1 MRVIIIGSGLAGL
14 TAASYMSREGH
25 DVVIYEQ
32 FSEIGGVTAT
42 IHQDGYSWDMGP
54 LLLEGLAPHE
64 KLGKI
69 LAELGIA
76 DKITIIKEDQGQI
89 LPDFKIWKPKEFQ
102 GKYWRREFLKEIFP
116 SESEGLDRY
125 YRYYD
130 QIMTLMAIS
139 NRIEWAK
146 GLEAIWLKLKI
157 FLRFMKAKKYFDKSA
172 AEIMDSFFND
182 PKLKAVYMGILADFV
197 VKPSEFPGLG
207 IPVSNIETAFDK
219 RIPLKI
225 KGGKLPVFHYIQ
237 NGCEQLVNAFAGYI
251 KKNGGKIQPDS
262 LVERVMIENNKAVGV
277 KLKSGEEIS
286 ADVVI
291 ASGGAHKTFFSLVGK
306 ENLPS
311 EFVNNVQNLSHM
323 ESVLMVHIGINFD
336 PTPHQC
342 AALCYYYGTYDI
354 EEAVNRCRSG
364 DFHEGKQG
372 FLIYIPSLHS
382 PEMAPP
388 GHYAMTI
395 YTIAPFIL
403 SNGNW
408 ISRREEL
415 ADKLLIE
422 AEKIIPGLREHA
434 KTKVIMTPLDFKFRI
449 FVERHSFG
457 GLAPI
462 MNQENP
468 IHQTPIQGLWYVG
481 AQSESG
487 GGVAGV
493 VAGTRR
499 GILKLLKD
507 I

>member
-1 MRVIIIGSGLAGL
+1 MKVVVIGSGLAGL
-14 TAASYMSREGH
+14 TAAAYMCREGH
-25 DVVIYEQ
+25 DVTIYEQ
-32 FSEIGGVTAT
+32 YSEIGGVTTT
-42 IHQDGYSWDMGP
+42 IHKDGYSWDIGP

-69 LAELGIA
+69 LAELGIS
-76 DKITIIKEDQGQI
+76 DKISAIQEDRGQV
-89 LPDFKIWKPKEFQ
+89 LPDFAIWRPKEYK
-102 GKYWRREFLKEIFP
+102 GKYWRREYFKELFP

-130 QIMTLMAIS
+130 QVMTLMAIS
-139 NRIEWAK
+139 NRLEWVK

-157 FLRFMKAKKYFDKSA
+157 FPKFLRVKKFMDKSA
-172 AEIMDSFFND
+172 ADIMDSFFNE
-182 PKLKAVYMGILADFV
+182 PKLKAVFMGILADFV

-207 IPVSNIETAFDK
+207 VPVSNVETAFDK
-219 RIPLKI
+219 RIPLDI
-225 KGGKLPVFHYIQ
+225 KGGKLPVYHYIK
-237 NGCEQLVNAFAGYI
+237 NGCEQLVNAFASYI
-251 KKNGGKIQPDS
+251 KENGGKILTDS
-262 LVERVMIENNKAVGV
+262 LVEKILIENNRAVGI
-277 KLKSGEEIS
+277 KIKNGEELQ

-311 EFVNNVQNLSHM
+311 EFITNVQNLVHM
-323 ESVLMVHIGINFD
+323 ESVLMVHLGIDFD
-336 PTPHQC
+336 PTPHQR

-354 EEAVNRCRSG
+354 EGAVNRCRSG

-372 FLIYIPSLHS
+372 FLIYVPSKHS
-382 PEMAPP
+382 PEMAPS
-388 GHYAMTI
+388 GHHAVTV
-395 YTIAPFIL
+395 YTIAPYKLIKGDW
-403 SNGNW
+403 N
-408 ISRREEL
+408 SRREEL

-422 AEKIIPGLREHA
+422 AEKIIPGLREHS
-434 KTKVIMTPLDFKFRI
+434 TTEVIMTPLDFKSRI

-462 MNQENP
+462 MNQQSP
-468 IHQTPIQGLWYVG
+468 SHHTPIEGLWYIG

-493 VAGTRR
+493 VAGTRS
-499 GILKLLKD
+499 GILKLLKE

>member
-1 MRVIIIGSGLAGL
+1 MKVIIIGSGLAGL
-14 TAASYMSREGH
+14 TAASYMCREGH

-42 IHQDGYSWDMGP
+42 IHKDGYSWDIGP

-76 DKITIIKEDQGQI
+76 DKVSIIHEDRGQI
-89 LPDFKIWKPKEFQ
+89 LPDFAIWRPKEYK
-102 GKYWRREFLKEIFP
+102 GRYWRKEFFKEIFP

-125 YRYYD
+125 YRFYD
-130 QIMTLMAIS
+130 QIMTLMAIN
-139 NRIEWAK
+139 NRLEWAK

-157 FLRFMKAKKYFDKSA
+157 IPKFMKVKKYMDKSA
-172 AEIMDSFFND
+172 ADIMDSFFND
-182 PKLKAVYMGILADFV
+182 PKLKAVFMGILADFV

-207 IPVSNIETAFDK
+207 VPISNVETAFDK

-225 KGGKLPVFHYIQ
+225 KGGKLPVYHYIQ
-237 NGCEQLVNAFAGYI
+237 NGCEQLVNAFASYI
-251 KKNGGKIQPDS
+251 KENGGKIHIDS
-262 LVERVMIENNKAVGV
+262 LVEKILIENNKAVGV
-277 KLKSGEEIS
+277 KLKSGQEIS
-286 ADVVI
+286 ADIVI

-311 EFVNNVQNLSHM
+311 EFGNNVQNLVHM
-323 ESVLMVHIGINFD
+323 ESVLMVHIGIDFD
-336 PTPHQC
+336 PTPHQR

-354 EEAVNRCRSG
+354 EGAVNRCRSG
-364 DFHEGKQG
+364 DYHEGKEG
-372 FLIYIPSLHS
+372 FLIYVPSLHS
-382 PEMAPP
+382 PEMAP
-388 GHYAMTI
+388 HRHHAVTI
-395 YTIAPFIL
+395 YTITPYIL
-403 SNGNW
+403 SKGDW
-408 ISRREEL
+408 VSRREEL

-434 KTKVIMTPLDFKFRI
+434 KTKVIMTPLDFKSRI

-462 MNQENP
+462 MNQQNP
-468 IHQTPIQGLWYVG
+468 PHHTPIQGLWYVG

-499 GILKLLKD
+499 GILKLLKE

>member
-14 TAASYMSREGH
+14 TAASYMCREGH

-42 IHQDGYSWDMGP
+42 IHQEGYSWDIGP

-64 KLGKI
+64 KLGKV
-69 LAELGIA
+69 LEELGIA
-76 DKITIIKEDQGQI
+76 DKITIIKEDRGQV
-89 LPDFKIWKPKEFQ
+89 LPDFKIWRPKEFQ
-102 GKYWRREFLKEIFP
+102 GKYWRREFFKEIFP

-139 NRIEWAK
+139 NRLEWAK

-157 FLRFMKAKKYFDKSA
+157 FPRFMKAKKYFDKSA
-172 AEIMDSFFND
+172 AEIMDSFFKD

-207 IPVSNIETAFDK
+207 VPVSNIETAFDK

-251 KKNGGKIQPDS
+251 KKNGGKIHTGC
-262 LVERVMIENNKAVGV
+262 LVEKILIENNKAVGV
-277 KLKSGEEIS
+277 KLKSGEETS
-286 ADVVI
+286 ADIVI
-291 ASGGAHKTFFSLVGK
+291 ASGGVHKTFFSLVGK
-306 ENLPS
+306 ENLLL
-311 EFVNNVQNLSHM
+311 EFVNNIQNLAHM
-323 ESVLMVHIGINFD
+323 ESVLMVHIGIDFN
-336 PTPHQC
+336 PIPYQR

-354 EEAVNRCRSG
+354 EEAVDRCRSG
-364 DFHEGKQG
+364 IFHEGKQG
-372 FLIYIPSLHS
+372 FLIYIPSAHS

-388 GHYAMTI
+388 GHHAITI
-395 YTIAPFIL
+395 YTIAPFKL
-403 SNGNW
+403 SQGDW
-408 ISRREEL
+408 TSRREEL
-415 ADKLLIE
+415 TDKLLIE
-422 AEKIIPGLREHA
+422 AEKIIPGLRDHS
-434 KTKVIMTPLDFKFRI
+434 KTKIIMTPLDFKSRI
-449 FVERHSFG
+449 YVERHSFG

-462 MNQENP
+462 MNQQNP
-468 IHQTPIQGLWYVG
+468 HHQTQIQDLWYIG

-493 VAGTRR
+493 VAGTRKF
-499 GILKLLKD
+499 IKKVLKD